1 MIPYPT
7 DLYIASQTV
16 REIVVVDPPYAIQS
30 VISAIVGLVALVGG
44 YILLAHFR
52 VGFVRSSLAAL
63 WVLPLIIGGL
73 FFMVSVLFG
82 RTSHITLS
90 ADAGTLSVR
99 TTFLS
104 VTTASKEYP
113 LDQVRLISVGVG
125 DVCRFLYV
133 KLEDKPA
140 ENLTSC
146 TDRSGYSEV
155 TDAMNAFLDSAR
167 GATPQGAQGIS
178 SSIP

>member
-1 MIPYPT
+1 M
-7 DLYIASQTV
+7 
-16 REIVVVDPPYAIQS
+16 
-30 VISAIVGLVALVGG
+30 
-44 YILLAHFR
+44 
-52 VGFVRSSLAAL
+52 AAL
-63 WVLPLIIGGL
+63 WVLPLLIGGL

-82 RTSHITLS
+82 RTTHLTLS
-90 ADAGTLSVR
+90 ADTGTLSVH

-133 KLEDKPA
+133 RLVDKPA

-146 TDRSGYSEV
+146 TDRTGYSEV
-155 TDAMNAFLDSAR
+155 ADEMNAFLMANRTNSK
-167 GATPQGAQGIS
+167 
-178 SSIP
+178 SIP